1 MTPDTISWPMF
12 FFLVTVFFVSL
23 GVVTYLRNYKGV
35 LVHPVLP
42 AIVFSFGVGLIVFLV
57 QQNII
62 KMVLLLGLAYWMK
75 TFYKR

>member
-1 MTPDTISWPMF
+1 MNLDTVSWPMF
-12 FFLVTVFFVSL
+12 GILVTVFLVSL
-23 GVVTYLRNYKGV
+23 GIVTYLKNYKGV